1 MNCKNHSPTDGSTT
15 KFFSFPKEDNMCAGG
30 LPMACT
36 RCTIIE
42 VSKAILMTLA
52 ILTVSYMR
60 DRTAR
65 DDTVPFQPY
74 GVFALRSLYT
84 SYIEDQ

>member
-1 MNCKNHSPTDGSTT
+1 
-15 KFFSFPKEDNMCAGG
+15 
-30 LPMACT
+30 MACT
-36 RCTIIE
+36 RWTAIV
-42 VSKAILMTLA
+42 VSKAILMAKLP
-52 ILTVSYMR
+52 LTISHMR

-84 SYIEDQ
+84 SYNRG

>member
-1 MNCKNHSPTDGSTT
+1 MNCNGHSPTDGSTT

-36 RCTIIE
+36 RWTTID
-42 VSKAILMTLA
+42 VSKAILMAKLL
-52 ILTVSYMR
+52 LTVSYMR

-65 DDTVPFQPY
+65 DDTVSFQPY

-84 SYIEDQ
+84 SYNRG

>member
-1 MNCKNHSPTDGSTT
+1 
-15 KFFSFPKEDNMCAGG
+15 
-30 LPMACT
+30 MACT
-36 RCTIIE
+36 RWTTID
-42 VSKAILMTLA
+42 VSKAILMAKLL
-52 ILTVSYMR
+52 LTVSYMR

-65 DDTVPFQPY
+65 DDTVSFQPY